1 MVIFLAC
8 SWEIVLAEGNS
19 GPTFRR
25 EDNLDGGQK
34 QNPRR
39 SDDSLTSVRVYRNAW
54 CRYKYSAGKF
64 GVYVAKTCDLEQ
76 LFAGMDD
83 DTFARAG
90 GKRLNRPR
98 PRQPDALKESITFRI
113 SALPERR
120 HLFYR
125 RRNRSQSQVI
135 ETLVSSNDP
144 YDSSP

>member
-1 MVIFLAC
+1 MVTVLAC

-54 CRYKYSAGKF
+54 CRYKYWAGKF
-64 GVYVAKTCDLEQ
+64 RVYVAKTCDLAQ
-76 LFAGMDD
+76 LFAGMED
-83 DTFARAG
+83 DTFAKPG
-90 GKRLNRPR
+90 GKRLNQPR
-98 PRQPDALKESITFRI
+98 PRQPDALKSSITFRI

-125 RRNRSQSQVI
+125 RRDRSQSADDRDNSTKQ
-135 ETLVSSNDP
+135 
-144 YDSSP
+144 